1 MARMQETLK
10 IGGLV
15 IPPDERTPLID
26 QLLHMV
32 QDLQK
37 ENEKLRAEID
47 RLKGLPETPK
57 RPPQPS
63 TLNDPQGKPSEV
75 RGKKKKN
82 RRGKR
87 PGSSKRAKTGTLEI
101 HETIPLRLEG
111 LPDGT
116 KPLGFTDFYVQDLK
130 IEPRNV
136 RYRRARYQL
145 PDGSFLTAPL
155 PAHVTSH
162 FGPTLHSYVLYQH
175 YQNHVTEP
183 LLLEELREM
192 GVDISAGQISRL
204 LTEGHDDFHLEKD
217 DLLPAAREVS
227 AYFHTDDTSARHQ
240 GRSGHT
246 LHIGNELFASF
257 FTTDSK
263 SRLNF
268 LSILR
273 QPFEDYVLSGDA
285 LFYLEYYDATQK
297 LQRQLGRAVEAAD
310 DGCLVIEGRAAWER
324 QLDRW
329 RIKSPNARRLVSEAA
344 LFGSLMVHDL
354 YVDQPLISDD
364 AAQFKVLG
372 LMIGLCWL
380 HAERHVAR
388 LIPFNAREQRAYD
401 RTRDAI
407 WNYYQRLKAYRQAP
421 TPQKKARLERD
432 FDRLFLQRSGYADLN
447 EALRKIHAKKEN
459 LLLVLERPEIPLHN
473 NPSENDIR
481 QYVKKRKISAGT
493 RSDLGRRC
501 RDTFLSL
508 KTTCRKLGVTF
519 WRYLQDRIQGLNSIP
534 SLGDLI
540 REKATAHT

>member
-1 MARMQETLK
+1 MQETLK

-75 RGKKKKN
+75 RGRKKKK

-101 HETIPLRLEG
+101 DETISLRLEG

-162 FGPTLHSYVLYQH
+162 FGPNLHSYVLYQH

-519 WRYLQDRIQGLNSIP
+519 WRYLQDRIQGLNTIP

-540 REKATAHT
+540 REKAAAHT